1 MVCSFC
7 LFGNRELLRFVFGA
21 IDVDQKAYLRKE
33 EFCTLVEYLGEGS
46 TTNIKLWQLQYK
58 NYSDRK
64 LGYMFF
70 THFENFG
77 DQFSFVMW
85 QVNKLHRLMQDNNL
99 GREFWDNKR
108 EHFKKTRED
117 MGVILVDI

>member
-1 MVCSFC
+1 M
-7 LFGNRELLRFVFGA
+7 
-21 IDVDQKAYLRKE
+21 
-33 EFCTLVEYLGEGS
+33 EYLGEGS